1 MPGASEMT
9 EKNDKGIVLTED
21 QQRRRRARNIAIA
34 GALVGLV
41 VLFYLLTVFKL
52 GGNVAN
58 RPI

>member
-1 MPGASEMT
+1 MAE
-9 EKNDKGIVLTED
+9 KGIVLTEE
-21 QQRRRRARNIAIA
+21 QKRRRRARNIAIA
-34 GALVGLV
+34 CVLGGLV

>member
-1 MPGASEMT
+1 MT